1 MFDNETLQALYR
13 DTLLHHSRSPRNFGD
28 LQPPCLEALG
38 HNPLCGDRVK
48 VQIRLD
54 DSGKI
59 SAIGFG
65 GSGCAI
71 SMASASLMTQAVAQ
85 MDYAH
90 AEQLAEAF
98 RALCHSAERAEAVP
112 LPSDHEDLEVFAG
125 VRAFPMRVK
134 CATLPWHALLAAFTG
149 DKQASTEE
157 AKEEATEGTTEEAV
171 AEGTEQKYGQEQI
184 NV

>member
-13 DTLLHHSRSPRNFGD
+13 DTLLHHSRSPCNFGD
-28 LQPPCLEALG
+28 LQPPCLEAQG
-38 HNPLCGDRVK
+38 HNPLCGDRIK

-85 MDYAH
+85 MDYSH
-90 AEQLAEAF
+90 AGRLAEAF
-98 RALCHSAERAEAVP
+98 RALCHSAERAEATP
-112 LPSDHEDLEVFAG
+112 LPSVHQDLEVFAG

-149 DKQASTEE
+149 DKHATSEETGTEE
-157 AKEEATEGTTEEAV
+157 TGTEET
-171 AEGTEQKYGQEQI
+171 GTEETGTEKSDGALA